1 MEVETMEVKRITVNE
16 VKRRMDSGEQM
27 FIIDTRR
34 PDAWDSADIKI
45 SGAVRIHFADL
56 ERHLNE
62 IPRDRTIVTYC
73 T

>member
-1 MEVETMEVKRITVNE
+1 MEVKRITVDE
-16 VKRRMDSGEQM
+16 VKRRMDSGERI

-34 PDAWDSADIKI
+34 PAAWDESDIKI
-45 SGAVRIHFADL
+45 RGAVRIHFADL

-62 IPRDRTIVTYC
+62 IPRDRMVLTYC